1 MGGNCWL
8 RMGKN
13 NNINTIISLSKL
25 GLDKIEEND
34 SEFKIGAMVTL
45 RQIETN
51 ESLNNFFDNTI
62 KEAVESIVGVQFRN
76 MATVGGSIWGRFGF
90 SDVLTIMLAL
100 GAKVELHKTGIVP
113 IEEFIDME
121 HNNDILVAVIVP
133 KNNLKVAYDTVRLS
147 KTDFPLLTCAVSVIE
162 DKMRVVIGARPT
174 KARFFDCNINTET
187 DEVCSKFNFGTNMR
201 ATAEYREQVAKVLV
215 NRCRKVVQ

>member
-1 MGGNCWL
+1 MYIASSYVRAESLDEAWELNQKRNNKIMGGNCWL
-8 RMGKN
+8 RMGKS

-51 ESLNNFFDNTI
+51 NSLNEIFNNTL
-62 KEAVESIVGVQFRN
+62 KKAVESIVGVQFRN

-100 GAKVELHKTGIVP
+100 CAKVELYKTGVVP
-113 IEEFIDME
+113 IEDFIDME
-121 HNNDILVAVIVP
+121 HNNDILVSVIIP
-133 KNNLKVAYDTVRLS
+133 KTNLKVAYDTVR
-147 KTDFPLLTCAVSVIE
+147 
-162 DKMRVVIGARPT
+162 
-174 KARFFDCNINTET
+174 
-187 DEVCSKFNFGTNMR
+187 
-201 ATAEYREQVAKVLV
+201 
-215 NRCRKVVQ
+215 

>member
-51 ESLNNFFDNTI
+51 ESLNNFLITLLKKQWNLLLVYSL
-62 KEAVESIVGVQFRN
+62 E
-76 MATVGGSIWGRFGF
+76 IW
-90 SDVLTIMLAL
+90 
-100 GAKVELHKTGIVP
+100 
-113 IEEFIDME
+113 
-121 HNNDILVAVIVP
+121 
-133 KNNLKVAYDTVRLS
+133 
-147 KTDFPLLTCAVSVIE
+147 
-162 DKMRVVIGARPT
+162 
-174 KARFFDCNINTET
+174 
-187 DEVCSKFNFGTNMR
+187 
-201 ATAEYREQVAKVLV
+201 Q
-215 NRCRKVVQ
+215 Q